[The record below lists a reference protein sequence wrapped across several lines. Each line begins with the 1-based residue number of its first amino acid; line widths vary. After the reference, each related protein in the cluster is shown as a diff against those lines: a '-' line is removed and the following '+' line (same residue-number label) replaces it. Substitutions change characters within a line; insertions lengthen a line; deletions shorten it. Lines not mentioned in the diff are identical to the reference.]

1 MTGSMDEFRRQAARA
16 GAGCGPN
23 CPGYRIPLTPYEA
36 ARLADGLGITTGEL
50 LRRYLAAGSAILA
63 VKEDGSCVFH
73 RGEEGCEVHRDR
85 PLACRSFLEPTDTP
99 GRFVERA
106 RQYREI
112 FRAWR
117 SAGLAG
123 SVDSE
128 AFAGGRERESAHV
141 APELGTWILD
151 VDSLVAERCAE
162 RGTPVPE
169 DLEARIDI
177 HLSALRAAL
186 E

>member
-1 MTGSMDEFRRQAARA
+1 MTGSMDEFRRQASRA

-23 CPGYRIPLTPYEA
+23 CPGNRIPLTPYEA

-50 LRRYLAAGSAILA
+50 LRRYLAAGSAVLA
-63 VKEDGSCVFH
+63 VKDDGNCVFH
-73 RGEEGCEVHRDR
+73 GGEEGCKVHSDR
-85 PLACRSFLEPTDTP
+85 PLACRSFLDPADTP

-112 FRAWR
+112 LRAWR
-117 SAGLAG
+117 RAGIDGAEERRTGDVAG
-123 SVDSE
+123 RDS
-128 AFAGGRERESAHV
+128 GHT

-169 DLEARIDI
+169 DLEARVDI

>member
-1 MTGSMDEFRRQAARA
+1 MTGRMDEYRRQAAQA

-23 CPGYRIPLTPYEA
+23 CPGNRIPLTPYEA
-36 ARLADGLGITTGEL
+36 ARLANGLGITTGEL
-50 LRRYLAAGSAILA
+50 LRRYLTPGSAVLA

-73 RGEEGCEVHRDR
+73 RAEDGCEVHRDR
-85 PLACRSFLEPTDTP
+85 PLACRSFLEPADTP

-112 FRAWR
+112 LRAWR
-117 SAGLAG
+117 HAG
-123 SVDSE
+123 
-128 AFAGGRERESAHV
+128 FADTDHGEQAMGAQRDSAHA
-141 APELGTWILD
+141 APELGAWILD

>member
-1 MTGSMDEFRRQAARA
+1 MTGAMDEYRRQASRA

-23 CPGYRIPLTPYEA
+23 CPGNRIPLTPYEA
-36 ARLADGLGITTGEL
+36 ARLAAGLGITTGEL
-50 LRRYLAAGSAILA
+50 LHRYVTAGSAVLA

-73 RGEEGCEVHRDR
+73 TGEEGCEVHRDR
-85 PLACRSFLEPTDTP
+85 PLACRSFLDPDDTP

-106 RQYREI
+106 RQYREVL
-112 FRAWR
+112 RAWR
-117 SAGLAG
+117 RAGVEDAATGEGSAGVARG
-123 SVDSE
+123 SGH
-128 AFAGGRERESAHV
+128 A

-162 RGTPVPE
+162 RGTSVPE

>member
-1 MTGSMDEFRRQAARA
+1 MTGRMDEYRLQAERA

-23 CPGYRIPLTPYEA
+23 CPGNRIPLTPYEA
-36 ARLADGLGITTGEL
+36 ARLADGIGISTGEL
-50 LRRYLAAGSAILA
+50 LRRYLTPGSAVLA

-73 RGEEGCEVHRDR
+73 KAEEGCEVHRDR
-85 PLACRSFLEPTDTP
+85 PLACRSFLEPADTP

-112 FRAWR
+112 LRAWR
-117 SAGLAG
+117 RAGLA
-123 SVDSE
+123 DTDDAE
-128 AFAGGRERESAHV
+128 QAAGARSASAHT

-162 RGTPVPE
+162 RGIPVPE

>member
-1 MTGSMDEFRRQAARA
+1 MRE
-16 GAGCGPN
+16 
-23 CPGYRIPLTPYEA
+23 
-36 ARLADGLGITTGEL
+36 
-50 LRRYLAAGSAILA
+50 
-63 VKEDGSCVFH
+63 CVS
-73 RGEEGCEVHRDR
+73 ECVS
-85 PLACRSFLEPTDTP
+85 LVA
-99 GRFVERA
+99 RA

-112 FRAWR
+112 LRAWR
-117 SAGLAG
+117 RAGIDGASERPAG
-123 SVDSE
+123 SDAGRDSRH
-128 AFAGGRERESAHV
+128 A